1 MGKVIAIDGPS
12 GAGKG
17 TIAKLLAAEL
27 GFSCLDTGALYRAAA
42 LALREKGINPEDS
55 DEKIASALKGIS
67 IAFKDGRVFLK
78 ENSEVTPPIPPLPR
92 GGERGGGGD
101 VSELIR
107 STEIGHY
114 SSVFSA
120 RKVVRDFLLDIQRS
134 ASLNADLVA
143 EGRDMTTVVFP
154 EAWKKFYLD
163 ASVEERARRRYLQLK
178 EKGINIT
185 ESEAEKD
192 VVERD
197 ARDSGRD
204 LAPLRKADD
213 AVLIDSSRMTINE
226 VLENILKVVRG
237 DH

>member
-17 TIAKLLAAEL
+17 TIAKLLAGKL
-27 GFSCLDTGALYRAAA
+27 GFSYLDTGALYRAVA

-55 DEKIASALKGIS
+55 DEKIASALKGIG
-67 IAFKDGRVFLK
+67 IASKDGKVFLK
-78 ENSEVTPPIPPLPR
+78 ENSQLPDGR
-92 GGERGGGGD
+92 D

-120 RKVVRDFLLDIQRS
+120 RKVVRDFLLDVQRS
-134 ASLNADLVA
+134 ASLNTDLVA

-154 EAWKKFYLD
+154 NAWKKFYLD
-163 ASVEERARRRYLQLK
+163 ASVEERAKRRHLQLR
-178 EKGINIT
+178 EKGINIS
-185 ESEAEKD
+185 ESEARKD

-197 ARDSGRD
+197 VRDSGRD
-204 LAPLRKADD
+204 IAPLRKADD
-213 AVLIDSSRMTINE
+213 AVLIDSSSMTIDK
-226 VLENILKVVRG
+226 VLENIMKVVRAG
-237 DH
+237 H

>member
-17 TIAKLLAAEL
+17 TIAKLLAGKF
-27 GFSCLDTGALYRAAA
+27 GFSYLDTGALYRAVA
-42 LALREKGINPEDS
+42 LALREKGIETHDS
-55 DEKIASALKGIS
+55 DEKIVNVLKSIS
-67 IAFKDGRVFLK
+67 ITFKDGRVFLK
-78 ENSEVTPPIPPLPR
+78 ENSQLSTLNSQLSYGR
-92 GGERGGGGD
+92 D
-101 VSELIR
+101 VSEEIR
-107 STEIGHY
+107 TTEMGHY

-154 EAWKKFYLD
+154 DAWKKFYLD
-163 ASVEERARRRYLQLK
+163 ASVEERAKRRYLQLK

-185 ESEAEKD
+185 ESEAKKD

-197 ARDSGRD
+197 VRDSGRD
-204 LAPLRKADD
+204 IAPLRKADD
-213 AVLIDSSRMTINE
+213 AVLIDSSQMTIDE
-226 VLENILKVVRG
+226 VLENIMKVVRAG
-237 DH
+237 H

>member
-17 TIAKLLAAEL
+17 TIAKLLAGKL
-27 GFSCLDTGALYRAAA
+27 GFSYLDTGALYRAVA

-55 DEKIASALKGIS
+55 DEKLKNTLSVTDVG
-67 IAFKDGRVFLK
+67 FKNGRVFLNGK
-78 ENSEVTPPIPPLPR
+78 
-92 GGERGGGGD
+92 D
-101 VSELIR
+101 VSEEIR
-107 STEIGHY
+107 TTEMGHY

-120 RKVVRDFLLDIQRS
+120 RKVVRDFLLEIQRN

-154 EAWKKFYLD
+154 NAWKKIYLD
-163 ASVEERARRRYLQLK
+163 ASVEERAKRRYLQLK

-185 ESEAEKD
+185 ESDAKKD

-213 AVLIDSSRMTINE
+213 AVLIDSSSMAIDK
-226 VLENILKVVRG
+226 VLENIMKVVRAV
-237 DH
+237 H

>member
-17 TIAKLLAAEL
+17 TIAKLLAGKL
-27 GFSCLDTGALYRAAA
+27 GFSYLDTGALYRAAA

-55 DEKIASALKGIS
+55 DEKLKNTLS
-67 IAFKDGRVFLK
+67 
-78 ENSEVTPPIPPLPR
+78 VT
-92 GGERGGGGD
+92 D
-101 VSELIR
+101 VSFKNDKVSLNGKDVSGEIR
-107 STEIGHY
+107 TAEMGHY

-143 EGRDMTTVVFP
+143 EGRDMTTVVFQG
-154 EAWKKFYLD
+154 AWKKFYLD

-185 ESEAEKD
+185 ESEAKKD

-197 ARDSGRD
+197 GRDSGRD
-204 LAPLRKADD
+204 IAPLKKADD
-213 AVLIDSSRMTINE
+213 AVLIDSSNMTIDK
-226 VLENILKVVRG
+226 VLENIMKVVRAG
-237 DH
+237 H

>member
-17 TIAKLLAAEL
+17 TIAKLLAGEL
-27 GFSCLDTGALYRAAA
+27 GFSYLDTGALYRAVA

-55 DEKIASALKGIS
+55 DEKLKNTLS
-67 IAFKDGRVFLK
+67 VTDVSFKNGKVSLNGK
-78 ENSEVTPPIPPLPR
+78 
-92 GGERGGGGD
+92 D
-101 VSELIR
+101 VSEEIR
-107 STEIGHY
+107 TTEMGHY

-154 EAWKKFYLD
+154 DAWKKFYLD
-163 ASVEERARRRYLQLK
+163 ASVEERAKRRYLQLK
-178 EKGINIT
+178 EKGIDIT
-185 ESEAEKD
+185 ESEAKKD

-197 ARDSGRD
+197 VRDSGRD
-204 LAPLRKADD
+204 IAPLRKADD
-213 AVLIDSSRMTINE
+213 AVLIDSSSMTIDK
-226 VLENILKVVRG
+226 VLENIMKVVRAG
-237 DH
+237 P

>member
-17 TIAKLLAAEL
+17 TIAKLLAGKL
-27 GFSCLDTGALYRAAA
+27 GFSYLDTGALYRAVA

-55 DEKIASALKGIS
+55 DEKIASALKGIG
-67 IAFKDGRVFLK
+67 IAFKDGKVFLK
-78 ENSEVTPPIPPLPR
+78 ENSQLSTLNSQLPDGR
-92 GGERGGGGD
+92 D

-134 ASLNADLVA
+134 ASLNTDLVA

-154 EAWKKFYLD
+154 NAWKKFYLD
-163 ASVEERARRRYLQLK
+163 ASVEERAKRRHLQLR
-178 EKGINIT
+178 EKGINIS
-185 ESEAEKD
+185 ESEARKD

-197 ARDSGRD
+197 VRDSGRD
-204 LAPLRKADD
+204 IAPLRKAVD
-213 AVLIDSSRMTINE
+213 AVLIDSSSMTIDK
-226 VLENILKVVRG
+226 VLENIMKVVRAG
-237 DH
+237 H

>member
-17 TIAKLLAAEL
+17 TIAKLLAGKL
-27 GFSCLDTGALYRAAA
+27 GFSYLDTGALYRAVA
-42 LALREKGINPEDS
+42 LALREKGINPEDR
-55 DEKIASALKGIS
+55 DEKLKNTLS
-67 IAFKDGRVFLK
+67 VTDVSFKNGTIFLNGR
-78 ENSEVTPPIPPLPR
+78 
-92 GGERGGGGD
+92 D
-101 VSELIR
+101 VSEEIR
-107 STEIGHY
+107 TTEIGHY

-120 RKVVRDFLLDIQRS
+120 RKIVRDFLLEIQRN

-154 EAWKKFYLD
+154 DAWKKFYLD
-163 ASVEERARRRYLQLK
+163 ASVEERAKRRYLQLK

-185 ESEAEKD
+185 ESEARKD

-204 LAPLRKADD
+204 IAPLRKADD
-213 AVLIDSSRMTINE
+213 AALIDSSSITIDE
-226 VLENILKVVRG
+226 VLENIMKVVRTS
-237 DH
+237 H

>member
-17 TIAKLLAAEL
+17 TIAKLLAGKL
-27 GFSCLDTGALYRAAA
+27 GFSYLDTGALYRAVA

-55 DEKIASALKGIS
+55 DEKLKNTLS
-67 IAFKDGRVFLK
+67 VTDVSFKNGKVSLNGK
-78 ENSEVTPPIPPLPR
+78 
-92 GGERGGGGD
+92 D
-101 VSELIR
+101 VSEEIR
-107 STEIGHY
+107 TTEMGHY

-154 EAWKKFYLD
+154 DAWEKFYLD
-163 ASVEERARRRYLQLK
+163 ASVEERAKRRYLQLK

-185 ESEAEKD
+185 ESEAKKD
-192 VVERD
+192 VIERD
-197 ARDSGRD
+197 DRDSGRD
-204 LAPLRKADD
+204 IAPLRKAED
-213 AVLIDSSRMTINE
+213 AVLIDSSSITIDK
-226 VLENILKVVRG
+226 VLENIMKVVRTS
-237 DH
+237 H